1 VNGLKIL
8 NYGVIMTAREI
19 WRMAVELF
27 RRWRKHDPFQLA
39 AALAY
44 YTIFSLA
51 PLLIIAIG
59 IAGIVF
65 SRESA
70 QYQVFQTVQ
79 DLIGL
84 DGAKAIQEI
93 IRSTGN
99 ERSGFLAA
107 IIGVIVLLIGA
118 GGVVGQL
125 QVSLNKVWEIEPNPT
140 AGWWDIV
147 RSRFLSYALVLGI
160 GFLLLVSL
168 MVTAVLSAISR
179 YVSGLVPA
187 LALLWPFIDM
197 VISFGFVTVLFA
209 IIYKVLPDVDVPW
222 KDVWI
227 GAAITSILFSAGK
240 LAIGIYLG
248 QSSISSSYG
257 AAGSVVTILLWV
269 YYSALIFFF
278 GAEFTHYYSTQ
289 FGSGRPSKD

>member
-1 VNGLKIL
+1 M
-8 NYGVIMTAREI
+8 VI
-19 WRMAVELF
+19 ELF

-44 YTIFSLA
+44 YTIFSMA

-65 SRESA
+65 SQESA
-70 QYQVFQTVQ
+70 QRQVFETLQ
-79 DLIGL
+79 DLIGS
-84 DGAKAIQEI
+84 DGAKTIQEI
-93 IRSTGN
+93 IKNTGN
-99 ERSGFLAA
+99 ERSGLLATA
-107 IIGVIVLLIGA
+107 IGILVLLIGA

-125 QVSLNKVWEIEPNPT
+125 QVSLNKVWEIETDPA
-140 AGWWDIV
+140 AGWWDV
-147 RSRFLSYALVLGI
+147 LRGRFLSYALVLGI

-168 MVTAVLSAISR
+168 IVTAVLSALSR
-179 YVSGLVPA
+179 YVSALVPA
-187 LALLWPFIDM
+187 LTVLWPFIDII
-197 VISFGFVTVLFA
+197 VSFTFITVLFA

-227 GAAITSILFSAGK
+227 GAAITSVLFSIGK

-278 GAEFTHYYSTQ
+278 GAEFTRYYSMRSD
-289 FGSGRPSKD
+289 SGRATRESR

>member
-70 QYQVFQTVQ
+70 QYQVFETVQ

>member
-187 LALLWPFIDM
+187 LALLWPFIDI

>member
-1 VNGLKIL
+1 
-8 NYGVIMTAREI
+8 MTAREI

-70 QYQVFQTVQ
+70 QYQVFETVQ

-289 FGSGRPSKD
+289 FGRGRPSKD

>member
-1 VNGLKIL
+1 
-8 NYGVIMTAREI
+8 MTAREI
-19 WRMAVELF
+19 WRTAIELF
-27 RRWRKHDPFQLA
+27 RHWQKHDPFQLA

-51 PLLIIAIG
+51 PLLIIAIA

-65 SRESA
+65 GHESA
-70 QYQVFQTVQ
+70 QRQVFETLQE
-79 DLIGL
+79 LIGP
-84 DGAKAIQEI
+84 DSAKAIQEI
-93 IRSTGN
+93 IRGTGN

-107 IIGVIVLLIGA
+107 TIGVVVLLIGA

-140 AGWWDIV
+140 AGWWDVV

-179 YVSGLVPA
+179 FVSALVPA

-197 VISFGFVTVLFA
+197 VISFSFITVLFA

-227 GAAITSILFSAGK
+227 GAAITSVLFSFGK
-240 LAIGIYLG
+240 LAIGLYLG

-278 GAEFTHYYSTQ
+278 GAEFTRYYSIQ
-289 FGSGRPSKD
+289 CGSGRPSKH